1 MRDPN
6 RIDPLL
12 EKLGEAWKKTP
23 DWRFGQFMTVF
34 FNAYGK
40 DPFYAED
47 DAWMVGI
54 QAYIDGAN
62 MAEAM
67 DAHRKSK
74 MSPALKAFLEKLE
87 AHKQESPKEE

>member
-23 DWRFGQFMTVF
+23 DLRFGQFMTVF
-34 FNAYGK
+34 FNVYGK

-54 QAYIDGAN
+54 QAYIDGEN

-74 MSPALKAFLEKLE
+74 MSPAVKAFMETLE
-87 AHKQESPKEE
+87 AYKQKGIIDE